1 MIWIF
6 IVYVAGKILKLMF
19 YGAIIATTLYI
30 LYHLYHFL
38 KRKYVF
44 SNLEKVKRLEISKP
58 IQLYKVVNEMTGFSI
73 GYHYT
78 EHYKT
83 RKVPDC
89 KLYKIK
95 VIFKNDNKMNIQF
108 KDNSQF
114 YTEMIN
120 ISGRVEQ

>member
-1 MIWIF
+1 
-6 IVYVAGKILKLMF
+6 
-19 YGAIIATTLYI
+19 
-30 LYHLYHFL
+30 
-38 KRKYVF
+38 
-44 SNLEKVKRLEISKP
+44 
-58 IQLYKVVNEMTGFSI
+58 MTGFSI
-73 GYHYT
+73 SYHYT

-120 ISGRVEQ
+120 ISGRIEQ